1 MCERYALWTKETNV
15 RALIFRNSSLVVDDM
30 PDPEPD
36 EGQVL
41 VKTLAAGICGSDV
54 HIRDLAAQA
63 PPGSFPEEVVWGH
76 EFCCELLGYGTNTER
91 KLKPGTRVCSVPI
104 AYSTRGASML
114 GAASERPGGFAERM
128 VLNESMLVPVPDG
141 MPTEHAV
148 LTEPMAVGWHAV
160 EQSRVQPGD
169 VPLVIGC
176 GPVGLAVIAGLA
188 IKGVHPIIAADFS
201 PTRRK
206 MAETMGADIVL
217 DPADGSPYGR
227 WQREL
232 TPDSVVADASS
243 QVDIRAIL
251 GMGPKLRPGVI
262 FECVG
267 VPGVIQQ
274 ILDGAMRET
283 RVVVVGVCMERDEIL
298 PLSGLNKQV
307 SIQFSI
313 GYTPQEFAQTLRHLA
328 DGRIDGT
335 SWITGKVGL
344 NEAAATFDDLKNPE
358 RHVKI
363 LIEPWR

>member
-1 MCERYALWTKETNV
+1 M
-15 RALIFRNSSLVVDDM
+15 RALIFRNSPLVVDDM

-76 EFCCELLGYGTNTER
+76 EFCCELLGYGAGTEQ

-114 GAASERPGGFAERM
+114 GSAPERPGGFAERM

-217 DPADGSPYGR
+217 DPADGSPYER

-232 TPDSVVADASS
+232 TPDGIVADASS

-251 GMGPKLRPGVI
+251 SIRWI
-262 FECVG
+262 SD
-267 VPGVIQQ
+267 VPSKI
-274 ILDGAMRET
+274 
-283 RVVVVGVCMERDEIL
+283 
-298 PLSGLNKQV
+298 
-307 SIQFSI
+307 
-313 GYTPQEFAQTLRHLA
+313 
-328 DGRIDGT
+328 
-335 SWITGKVGL
+335 
-344 NEAAATFDDLKNPE
+344 
-358 RHVKI
+358 VKI
-363 LIEPWR
+363 LDYGAVSAGQRPDGPGGISTSSARPVRDKSRFPPSPCPFSGVVRTHAQKVFVRFQGCLRQAAPPHVHLRYILALTCSPP

>member
-1 MCERYALWTKETNV
+1 
-15 RALIFRNSSLVVDDM
+15 
-30 PDPEPD
+30 
-36 EGQVL
+36 
-41 VKTLAAGICGSDV
+41 
-54 HIRDLAAQA
+54 
-63 PPGSFPEEVVWGH
+63 
-76 EFCCELLGYGTNTER
+76 
-91 KLKPGTRVCSVPI
+91 
-104 AYSTRGASML
+104 
-114 GAASERPGGFAERM
+114 
-128 VLNESMLVPVPDG
+128 
-141 MPTEHAV
+141 
-148 LTEPMAVGWHAV
+148 
-160 EQSRVQPGD
+160 
-169 VPLVIGC
+169 
-176 GPVGLAVIAGLA
+176 
-188 IKGVHPIIAADFS
+188 
-201 PTRRK
+201 
-206 MAETMGADIVL
+206 MGADIVL
-217 DPADGSPYGR
+217 DPANGSPYER

-232 TPDSVVADASS
+232 TPDGVAVDASS

-283 RVVVVGVCMERDEIL
+283 RVVVVGVCMERDEIQ

-328 DGRIDGT
+328 DGRIDAA

-344 NEAAATFDDLKNPE
+344 NEAPGAFDELKNPE

>member
-1 MCERYALWTKETNV
+1 
-15 RALIFRNSSLVVDDM
+15 
-30 PDPEPD
+30 
-36 EGQVL
+36 
-41 VKTLAAGICGSDV
+41 
-54 HIRDLAAQA
+54 
-63 PPGSFPEEVVWGH
+63 
-76 EFCCELLGYGTNTER
+76 
-91 KLKPGTRVCSVPI
+91 
-104 AYSTRGASML
+104 ML
-114 GAASERPGGFAERM
+114 GGAPERPGGFAERM

-141 MPTEHAV
+141 MPVEHAV

-160 EQSRVQPGD
+160 EQSRAAPGD

-176 GPVGLAVIAGLA
+176 GPVGLSVIAGLA

-201 PTRRK
+201 PARRK
-206 MAETMGADIVL
+206 MAATMGADIVL
-217 DPADGSPYGR
+217 DPADGSPYEG

-232 TPDSVVADASS
+232 TPDGVAADASS

-251 GMGPKLRPGVI
+251 GLGPKLRPGVI

-283 RVVVVGVCMERDEIL
+283 RVVVVGVCLERDEIL
-298 PLSGLNKQV
+298 PLSGLSKQV

-313 GYTPQEFAQTLRHLA
+313 GYTPQEFTQTLRHLA
-328 DGRIDGT
+328 DGRIDGD

-344 NEAAATFDDLKNPE
+344 NEAAGAFDDLKNPE